1 MNNLF
6 ALKQIMLW
14 LTLCVISTNTHAN
27 TDTSEQDVVG
37 VQELMVLGIGC
48 HLKDDTC
55 YITVDRPV
63 GIYGECLNNSVRW
76 FKNEQ
81 TGSEILSMFLAATMA
96 KRKVGIYIKPDQ
108 CFGTE
113 GKYPTF
119 GYMGIRAE

>member
-1 MNNLF
+1 MKNLF

-55 YITVDRPV
+55 YINVDRPV
-63 GIYGECLNNSVRW
+63 GVYGKCRNDSVRW
-76 FKNEQ
+76 FKNE
-81 TGSEILSMFLAATMA
+81 TNGKETLSMFLAAYMA
-96 KRKVGIYIKPDQ
+96 GKKIKVNILDE
-108 CFGTE
+108 CFGAAD
-113 GKYPTF
+113 KNPTF
-119 GYMGIRAE
+119 NYMALISE